1 MELTDALFRL
11 ALAAILGGF
20 IGLERDIHG
29 RPAGLRTHLLV
40 SMGAA
45 MFTILSFTLAG
56 NNSDPARIAAQIVTG
71 IGFLGAGAIIKSG
84 VTVKGLTT
92 AACLWVCASIGM
104 AVGAGMFYF
113 AGAAT
118 LIAIIALVIL
128 NYFEKCYKCDSYRTL
143 RIEADIEI
151 LPSTVLEIVKNRH
164 NVHVIF
170 LDQEKDYDRKIS
182 TLILSIKIFAKG
194 VTDKLS
200 HDIIKDLEE
209 ADINMKKISWKH

>member
-1 MELTDALFRL
+1 MEFTDALFRL
-11 ALAAILGGF
+11 ALAALLGGF

-29 RPAGLRTHLLV
+29 RAAGLRTHLLV
-40 SMGAA
+40 AMGAA
-45 MFTILSFTLAG
+45 MFTILSLIIAG
-56 NNSDPARIAAQIVTG
+56 DDADPGRIAAQIVTG

-84 VTVKGLTT
+84 ITVKGLTT

-104 AVGAGMFYF
+104 ATGSGMFYF

-118 LIAIIALVIL
+118 LIAIIALIIL
-128 NYFEKCYKCDSYRTL
+128 NYFEKCYKCDSYRIL
-143 RIEADIEI
+143 RIEAAIDISPSQVIEI
-151 LPSTVLEIVKNRH
+151 VRNRH

-170 LDQEKDYDRKIS
+170 LDQEKDYDAKVA

-200 HDIIKDLEE
+200 HDIIKDLEQ
-209 ADINMKKISWKH
+209 ADIGMKKISWKH